1 LNKRSL
7 RRFGL
12 LVAALSVAA
21 CATSVESGV
30 PLADPAAIAARL
42 GSEVAAQSPAN
53 IRFAWRYGDR
63 RGDVEGDG
71 VGRFNPPDSLRIDL
85 FTSGDVA
92 MAIATAGGRLTSRGQ
107 IEDVDVPP
115 RPFIFAMAGM
125 FRPDSESVPRAYV
138 AGGDSVLVYGPPG
151 DRTQV
156 FYLNGGRLTAV
167 EDRKGDRVMRR
178 VRIDWSGGGSWPV
191 EAEFRDFE
199 RPSRVR
205 WNIEKVE
212 SPVTRHPGEIYALPY
227 SQ

>member
-1 LNKRSL
+1 ML
-7 RRFGL
+7 
-12 LVAALSVAA
+12 AATLSVAA
-21 CATSVESGV
+21 CATSVESGI
-30 PLADPAAIAARL
+30 PLADPIAIAARL
-42 GSEVAAQSPAN
+42 GSEIDAQTPAT

-71 VGRFNPPDSLRIDL
+71 IGRFNPPDSLRIDL

-92 MAIATAGGRLTSRGQ
+92 MAIASADGRLTSRGQ

-125 FRPDSESVPRAYV
+125 FRPEPGATPRAFV
-138 AGGDSVLVYGPPG
+138 AEGDSVLVYGPPG

-156 FYLNGGRLTAV
+156 FYLDGGRLQAV
-167 EDRKGDRVMRR
+167 EERKRDRVLRR
-178 VRIDWSGGGSWPV
+178 VRIEWAGDTSWPV
-191 EAEFRDFE
+191 EAEYRDFE

-205 WNIEKVE
+205 WQIEDVK
-212 SPVTRHPGEIYALPY
+212 SPVARFPSEIYALPF

>member
-1 LNKRSL
+1 ML
-7 RRFGL
+7 
-12 LVAALSVAA
+12 AATLSVAA

-30 PLADPAAIAARL
+30 PLADPLSIAARL
-42 GSEVAAQSPAN
+42 GSEIDAQTPAT

-71 VGRFNPPDSLRIDL
+71 IGRFNPPDSLRIDL

-92 MAIATAGGRLTSRGQ
+92 MAIASADGRLTSRGQ

-125 FRPDSESVPRAYV
+125 FRPEPGSTPRAFV

-156 FYLNGGRLTAV
+156 FYMDGGRLQAV
-167 EDRKGDRVMRR
+167 EERQRDRVLRR
-178 VRIDWSGGGSWPV
+178 VRIEWAGDASWPV
-191 EAEFRDFE
+191 EAEYRDFE

-205 WNIEKVE
+205 WEIEDVQ
-212 SPVTRHPGEIYALPY
+212 SPVARFPSEIYALPF

>member
-1 LNKRSL
+1 ML
-7 RRFGL
+7 
-12 LVAALSVAA
+12 AATPCLAA

-30 PLADPAAIAARL
+30 PLADPAAIATRL
-42 GSEVAAQSPAN
+42 RSETAAQSPAT
-53 IRFAWRYGDR
+53 IRFSWRYGDR

-92 MAIATAGGRLTSRGQ
+92 MAIAAAGGRLSSRGQ
-107 IEDVDVPP
+107 IDEVDVPP

-125 FRPDSESVPRAYV
+125 FRPDPGLVPRAYV
-138 AGGDSVLVYGPPG
+138 LGRDSVLVYGPAG
-151 DRTQV
+151 DETQV

-167 EDRKGDRVMRR
+167 EDRRNDRVRRR
-178 VRIDWSGGGSWPV
+178 VRIEWPGTGAWPV
-191 EAEFRDFE
+191 KAEYRDFE

-205 WNIEKVE
+205 WNIERVE
-212 SPVTRHPGEIYALPY
+212 SPVTRHPSEIYALPY